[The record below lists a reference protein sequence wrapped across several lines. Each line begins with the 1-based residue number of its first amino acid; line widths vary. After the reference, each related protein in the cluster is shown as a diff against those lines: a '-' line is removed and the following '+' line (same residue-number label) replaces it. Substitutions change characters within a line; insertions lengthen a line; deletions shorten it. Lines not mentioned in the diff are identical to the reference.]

1 MLATELMTV
10 KELWQLAMPGETA
23 LAAGT
28 AGLGRRVA
36 WVTTLRA
43 SYPALGELGQDYLVL
58 ARLALARQL
67 DQRMTVSYL
76 LQQLARAQAA
86 ALVIDE
92 LPTPADCVLADDL
105 GLPLLVISG
114 SDLVSLERTLLRAL
128 VDREGQYA
136 RRESEIRQHL
146 HLLYARGGIAEVLQE
161 LADWVQGQV
170 ILRDADGAL
179 VAETPAAPI
188 AAREERR
195 PIAAG
200 GRGLGELTVRVPLG
214 HDSPLDPLYIQETA
228 SVAGLELLQRR
239 VRQETQDQLG
249 ADLVETLLDR
259 TQSPDAT
266 VARFRR
272 LGYTVGPAR
281 RHRVIAAQVPG
292 QPDALNACATLMRDL
307 QWAADRE
314 GAECVWVRY
323 QDTMV
328 AFCSFG
334 GQIPERRVREWV
346 RQASE
351 GPGLPGCALGVSR
364 IVEGITGLR
373 EAVMQATE
381 ACRLGQ
387 LVSTCTS
394 PYYYEDLGLYRLLG
408 GLRDREELARFYRET
423 VEPLARYDR
432 EHNTE
437 LVHTLDVFFAENANA
452 SSTARSLYV
461 HRNTL
466 NYRLQ
471 RIVEI
476 TGMDLND
483 AEARLALQLGIKI
496 HHLTQCL

>member
-1 MLATELMTV
+1 MTV
-10 KELWQLAMPGETA
+10 KELWQIAMPGETT
-23 LAAGT
+23 LAAGES
-28 AGLGRRVA
+28 GLSRRVA

-43 SYPALGELGQDYLVL
+43 SYPALGELGQDYMVV
-58 ARLALARQL
+58 ARMALARQL
-67 DQRMTVSYL
+67 DQRMTVGYL

-92 LPTPADCVLADDL
+92 PPSSADCALADDL
-105 GLPLLVISG
+105 GLPLLVVPG
-114 SDLVSLERTLLRAL
+114 DDLSTLERTLLRAL

-146 HLLYARGGIAEVLQE
+146 HALYAQSGLAAVLQE
-161 LADWVQGQV
+161 LASWTEGQA
-170 ILRDADGAL
+170 ILRDAEGAL
-179 VAETPAAPI
+179 VAETPTLEGASH
-188 AAREERR
+188 EEVR
-195 PIAAG
+195 PIAAS
-200 GRGLGELTVRVPLG
+200 GRTLGELVLQIPRSRG
-214 HDSPLDPLYIQETA
+214 NPLDALYAQEA
-228 SVAGLELLQRR
+228 AAVCGIELLQRR

-259 TQSPDAT
+259 RQAAEAII
-266 VARFRR
+266 ARFRR

-281 RHRVIAAQVPG
+281 RHRVVAAEIAPEPG
-292 QPDALNACATLMRDL
+292 ALNTCVTLMRDL

-314 GAECVWVRY
+314 GAECVWARY
-323 QDTMV
+323 QDTLV

-334 GQIPERRVREWV
+334 GQTLERRIREWV

-351 GPGLPGCALGVSR
+351 GASRPCCSLGVSR
-364 IVEGITGLR
+364 IVDGIEGLR

-387 LVSTCTS
+387 LVSTCSS

-408 GLRDREELARFYRET
+408 GLRDREELARFYQET
-423 VEPLARYDR
+423 VEPLALYDR
-432 EHNTE
+432 EHKTE

-496 HHLTQCL
+496 HHLTER